1 MRIRLPARTIVAM
14 ERDMGHGYTELR
26 IRQNKELLEQHPR
39 WRHVRP
45 EKLRFPKKQSPFE
58 RYETAVTDAQR
69 RLRQAEELFEHFE
82 PEEH

>member
-1 MRIRLPARTIVAM
+1 
-14 ERDMGHGYTELR
+14 MGHGYTELR
-26 IRQNKELLEQHPR
+26 IRQNRELLAQHPR

-45 EKLRFPKKQSPFE
+45 ERLRFPKKQSPFE
-58 RYETAVTDAQR
+58 RYETAVIDAQR